1 MISTGAIKDGYHNTP
16 LHLAAK
22 DAHALTMGLPAVTG
36 ALFETRNLYSDAG
49 DDERTPTNRRC

>member
-1 MISTGAIKDGYHNTP
+1 MIPTDTYHNTP

-22 DAHALTMGLPAVTG
+22 NAYAFTMGLFAVKG